1 MRSGNRNKKFFHTQ
15 TSVVAHSNFLI
26 SFVGYL
32 QADVDGSCLYP
43 LNLIGSGGVLHN
55 HNSQWL
61 LGFSS
66 FAGTRDAEKAKLMA
80 ILNGLRFAQNCGFV
94 IFVVRWII
102 LASMIFWSLGF
113 VLLSINKHLDLVG
126 MIMSVLTEIGLLSLS
141 DVSIEKLIGQLIF
154 LLILGQF
161 NPSLCMFR
169 CSFSSSKYSSV
180 SFFCYFFNE

>member
-1 MRSGNRNKKFFHTQ
+1 MRSSNRNRKFFHTQ

-80 ILNGLRFAQNCGFV
+80 ILNGLRFA
-94 IFVVRWII
+94 
-102 LASMIFWSLGF
+102 
-113 VLLSINKHLDLVG
+113 
-126 MIMSVLTEIGLLSLS
+126 
-141 DVSIEKLIGQLIF
+141 
-154 LLILGQF
+154 
-161 NPSLCMFR
+161 
-169 CSFSSSKYSSV
+169 
-180 SFFCYFFNE
+180 